1 MAQFNLSQQIYLPN
15 WDVWARP
22 ITVTPLVSQPG
33 APAYGARGYF
43 DTKEM
48 DVLAEDGSIISDS
61 KVILDIRIEEFSVVP
76 LQRDQI
82 YIPPHQG
89 EQGGTFEVLD
99 LSGDGNAGGI
109 ITLTLKKIVAAKPTP

>member
-82 YIPPHQG
+82 YIPSHQG

-99 LSGDGNAGGI
+99 LAGDGNAGGI